1 MLRSDKQGNSYSVS
15 MDECTYVNSR
25 R

>member
-1 MLRSDKQGNSYSVS
+1 MLRPDKQGNIYSVS
-15 MDECTYVNSR
+15 MDEYTYVNSR